1 MKLFAD
7 WLPLV
12 AFFVLYKTV
21 DIYAAT
27 AGAIVISLVMIA
39 LMRWRGLPIDK
50 MQWISLGLI
59 VVFGGATL
67 FLQDERFI
75 KAKPSLLYLLFGL
88 VLIVPQLFKSIYL
101 IEKLMAGRIDLPAH
115 AWRLLNTAWALFFFA
130 MAALNGWV
138 ATAFST
144 DIWVDF
150 KVFGTLGLTLAFVV
164 AQAIYMGRF
173 MKSES
178 APEPEPEPEPDKSS
192 KP

>member
-1 MKLFAD
+1 MKLLAD

-27 AGAIVISLVMIA
+27 AGAIVISLLMIA
-39 LMRWRGLPIDK
+39 LMRLRGLPIDK

-88 VLIVPQLFKSIYL
+88 VLIVPQLLKRVHL
-101 IEKLMAGRIDLPAH
+101 I
-115 AWRLLNTAWALFFFA
+115 
-130 MAALNGWV
+130 
-138 ATAFST
+138 
-144 DIWVDF
+144 
-150 KVFGTLGLTLAFVV
+150 
-164 AQAIYMGRF
+164 
-173 MKSES
+173 
-178 APEPEPEPEPDKSS
+178 
-192 KP
+192 

>member
-7 WLPLV
+7 WLPLI
-12 AFFVLYKTV
+12 AFFVLYKAI

-27 AGAIVISLVMIA
+27 AGAIVLSLLMIG

-88 VLIVPQLFKSIYL
+88 ALIVPHLLKGIYL
-101 IEKLMAGRIDLPAH
+101 IEKLMAGRIELPTH
-115 AWRLLNTAWALFFFA
+115 AWRRLNMAWALFFIA
-130 MAALNGWV
+130 MAALNAWV
-138 ATAFST
+138 ASVFST

-164 AQAIYMGRF
+164 AQALYMGRF
-173 MKSES
+173 MKSEPDES
-178 APEPEPEPEPDKSS
+178 A

>member
-130 MAALNGWV
+130 MAVLNAWV

-164 AQAIYMGRF
+164 AQALYMGRF

-178 APEPEPEPEPDKSS
+178 APEPEPDKSS

>member
-12 AFFVLYKTV
+12 AFFVLYKAV

-27 AGAIVISLVMIA
+27 AGAIILSLLMIG

-88 VLIVPQLFKSIYL
+88 VLVVPHLLKGIYL
-101 IEKLMAGRIDLPAH
+101 IEKLMAGRIELPTR
-115 AWRLLNTAWALFFFA
+115 AWRRLNMAWALFFIA
-130 MAALNGWV
+130 MAALNAWV
-138 ATAFST
+138 ASVFST

-164 AQAIYMGRF
+164 VQALYMGRF
-173 MKSES
+173 MKSEPDES
-178 APEPEPEPEPDKSS
+178 AES
-192 KP
+192 

>member
-12 AFFVLYKTV
+12 AFFVLYKTI

-178 APEPEPEPEPDKSS
+178 APEPEPEPDKSS

>member
-1 MKLFAD
+1 MKLLAD

-27 AGAIVISLVMIA
+27 AGAIVISLLMIA
-39 LMRWRGLPIDK
+39 LMRLRGLPIDK

-88 VLIVPQLFKSIYL
+88 VLIVPQLFKSVHL
-101 IEKLMAGRIDLPAH
+101 IEKLMAGRIELPAH
-115 AWRLLNTAWALFFFA
+115 AWRLLNTA
-130 MAALNGWV
+130 
-138 ATAFST
+138 
-144 DIWVDF
+144 
-150 KVFGTLGLTLAFVV
+150 
-164 AQAIYMGRF
+164 
-173 MKSES
+173 
-178 APEPEPEPEPDKSS
+178 
-192 KP
+192 

>member
-12 AFFVLYKTV
+12 AFFVLYKAI

-27 AGAIVISLVMIA
+27 AGAIVISLLMIG
-39 LMRWRGLPIDK
+39 LMRWRGLAIDK

-67 FLQDERFI
+67 FLHDERFI
-75 KAKPSLLYLLFGL
+75 KANPSLLYLLFGL
-88 VLIVPQLFKSIYL
+88 VLILPHLFKRIYL
-101 IEKLMAGRIDLPAH
+101 IEKLMAGRMELPAH
-115 AWRLLNTAWALFFFA
+115 AWRRLNMAWALFFLA
-130 MAALNGWV
+130 MAALNAWV
-138 ATAFST
+138 ASAFST

-164 AQAIYMGRF
+164 AQALYMGRF
-173 MKSES
+173 MK
-178 APEPEPEPEPDKSS
+178 AEPDESP

>member
-12 AFFVLYKTV
+12 AFFVIYKMV

-27 AGAIVISLVMIA
+27 AGAIVISLAMIL
-39 LMRWRGLPIDK
+39 LMRARGHDIDK

-67 FLQDERFI
+67 LLQDERFI

-88 VLIVPQLFKSIYL
+88 VLIVPHLLKGLYL
-101 IEKLMAGRIDLPAH
+101 IEKLMAGRIELPAQ
-115 AWRLLNTAWALFFFA
+115 AWRRLNMAWALFFLA
-130 MAALNGWV
+130 MALVNAWV
-138 ATAFST
+138 AVSFST

-150 KVFGTLGLTLAFVV
+150 KVFGTLALTLVFVI
-164 AQAIYMGRF
+164 AQALYIGRF
-173 MKSES
+173 IKTESDKPSE
-178 APEPEPEPEPDKSS
+178 P
-192 KP
+192 